1 MHFEFTNDDHAFRL
15 RARAWL
21 LANVPKT
28 AAPHDGD
35 ASREYALAWQRKL
48 HAAGWSG
55 ISWPA
60 EFGGRGLSLERQVVW
75 HEEYVL
81 SGAPSPL
88 SPSFVAHN
96 HAGPTIVACGSEAQK
111 AFHLPRILAG
121 DVLWCQGFS
130 EPGSGSDLASLRTS
144 GLVSGDHLIV
154 NGQKIWSS
162 YADIAD
168 YQELLI
174 RTDSGSHWHKGLS
187 WVICDMKAPGITV
200 RPIENMAGATHFAEV
215 FYDNVYIPL
224 TSVVGALHDG
234 WNVAMQTL
242 GFERNTAAT
251 ALQLELTAKIRRLVE
266 LASFSGSAHHNPA
279 LLHELAVLR
288 SEAASLRALTYQT
301 LFKDL
306 STPFGGSIVRLF
318 YAELSQRIHRLAMDL
333 LGPANADFN
342 ALGEWTHDYL
352 ESFSE
357 TIAGGTSEIQR
368 TIIGERILGLPRE
381 GPRPSRAASGP
392 PRGREET
399 GGGPAFP
406 QEGLK

>member
-15 RARAWL
+15 HARAWL
-21 LANVPKT
+21 LANVPR
-28 AAPHDGD
+28 ASAPHSGH
-35 ASREYALAWQRKL
+35 ASREFSLAWLRKL
-48 HAAGWSG
+48 HADGWSG

-60 EFGGRGLSLERQVVW
+60 EFGGRGLSLERQIIW

-81 SGAPSPL
+81 AGAPSPL
-88 SPSFVAHN
+88 NPSFVALN
-96 HAGPTIVACGSEAQK
+96 HAGPTIIACGSEEQK
-111 AFHLPRILAG
+111 AFHLPKILAG

-144 GLVSGDHLIV
+144 GIVSGDHLIV

-168 YQELLI
+168 YQELLL
-174 RTDSGSHWHKGLS
+174 RTERGSHRHKGLS

-200 RPIENMAGATHFAEV
+200 RPIENLAGATHFAEV
-215 FYDNVYIPL
+215 FYDNVRIPL

-234 WNVAMQTL
+234 WNVAMKTL

-251 ALQLELTAKIRRLVE
+251 ALQLELTAKISRLVE
-266 LASFSGSAHHNPA
+266 LAWSPASAHRDPA
-279 LLHELAVLR
+279 LLHQLAILR

-301 LFKDL
+301 LFKDP

-318 YAELSQRIHRLAMDL
+318 FSELSQRIHRLAMDL
-333 LGPANADFN
+333 LGPANAEFN
-342 ALGEWTHDYL
+342 ALGHWTYDYL
-352 ESFSE
+352 ESLSE

-368 TIIGERILGLPRE
+368 NIIGERILGLPRE
-381 GPRPSRAASGP
+381 G
-392 PRGREET
+392 
-399 GGGPAFP
+399 
-406 QEGLK
+406 LK